1 MRSPSYAH
9 PASPLLLAP
18 PARSDGR
25 ETARRSG
32 QRRETRSRHRW
43 LRTWTPAAAAAP
55 RPRARWLR
63 ACWARYWCARGRR
76 QSAGHPPSIPWRHEA
91 PLWGVLRAVGWACL
105 PDAGPHA
112 WPGSATA
119 LHRVCRPLR
128 HAGRMHRRSRRAG
141 APSPAPERLA
151 AQPAAACP
159 RARRRASAACC
170 GGRACC
176 VRCWMR
182 CRPRRPAAPAR
193 PPPAAAA
200 RPARWRGC
208 CRRAAAPARRGARR
222 QGLPPHAAGDAS
234 KILPGFPAAGRC
246 QGPYPKPV
254 MRTRR

>member
-55 RPRARWLR
+55 RPRALWLR

-128 HAGRMHRRSRRAG
+128 HAGRMHRRPQPSARAPCCTAG
-141 APSPAPERLA
+141 CSLSARAQARFGGLLWRPGLLRALLDAVQA
-151 AQPAAACP
+151 AEAGGPGAAAPGGRGSPSSLAWLLQARGRACP
-159 RARRRASAACC
+159 PRRASA
-170 GGRACC
+170 G
-176 VRCWMR
+176 
-182 CRPRRPAAPAR
+182 PAAP
-193 PPPAAAA
+193 
-200 RPARWRGC
+200 
-208 CRRAAAPARRGARR
+208 RRGRCEQDPAGVSCCWPLSRT
-222 QGLPPHAAGDAS
+222 LP
-234 KILPGFPAAGRC
+234 
-246 QGPYPKPV
+246 
-254 MRTRR
+254 